1 MPVWLVKVTWS
12 EDDAEASEQW
22 EVNAE
27 NAHEAVRDV
36 ATRLRFPPHHVEARL
51 SSAEGDDRDRRTAL
65 HPGEM
70 RRIPPG

>member
-1 MPVWLVKVTWS
+1 LVKMTWS

-36 ATRLRFPPHHVEARL
+36 TTHLRFPPHHVEARL
-51 SSAEGDDRDRRTAL
+51 ASPKGDDRDRRTAL
-65 HPGEM
+65 QPGEM